1 MLMFLIYTKRPP
13 GKRREIFNGTIV
25 FSRKMP
31 IKIPYRKMCFR
42 LLLYFIDHFAFSDK
56 KTAKKTFSLKAICRT
71 KFICSCDTCT
81 CVCIQQYVAFTY
93 CSLLDTNYWF
103 IQRLPLNFSKV
114 PLSALFC
121 GGVINLSLVKAK
133 RSYKLIYS
141 LPFCEVLKNF
151 LLLFLLLLFTLLI
164 FESANWTISINFLFI
179 E

>member
-1 MLMFLIYTKRPP
+1 MFSAPALFYRPL
-13 GKRREIFNGTIV
+13 RIF
-25 FSRKMP
+25 RQ
-31 IKIPYRKMCFR
+31 
-42 LLLYFIDHFAFSDK
+42 
-56 KTAKKTFSLKAICRT
+56 KKTFSLKAICRT

-93 CSLLDTNYWF
+93 CSFLDTNYWF

-141 LPFCEVLKNF
+141 LPFCEVLKT
-151 LLLFLLLLFTLLI
+151 FT
-164 FESANWTISINFLFI
+164 SISLSSVHLVDFWKRKLNYIHKFPFI